1 MSKDLI
7 IIIQK
12 NTRYRAL
19 SNSSLLLRD
28 DGRNGVTTLTLNR
41 PERRNALSTALLSEF
56 EEMLDALSHDKS
68 VKVVILAG
76 NGPVFSAGHDLA
88 ELRDQPAF
96 DQHHALFQLC
106 SRVMTA
112 ITTLPQPVIAKV
124 HGVATAAGCQ
134 LVATCDLAVAS
145 TDAKFATPGVSIGLF
160 CTTPAVALGRA
171 VGRKQ
176 AMEMLL
182 TGDMIDAETALGY
195 GLVNRVVPP
204 SELDRTVMT
213 LATSI
218 AGRSSET
225 IAIGKRTFY
234 EQVDMDI
241 AGAYAHAS
249 EVMAKNMMTADAE
262 EGIDA
267 FLEKRDPVW
276 RGR

>member
-1 MSKDLI
+1 M
-7 IIIQK
+7 
-12 NTRYRAL
+12 

-28 DGRNGVTTLTLNR
+28 DGQNGVTTLTLNR
-41 PERRNALSTALLSEF
+41 PDRRNAMSTALLSEF
-56 EEMLDALSHDKS
+56 EEVLEALNSNNS
-68 VKVVILAG
+68 VKVVILTG
-76 NGPVFSAGHDLA
+76 SGPVFSAGHDLA
-88 ELRDQPAF
+88 ELRSEPAF

-106 SRVMTA
+106 SRVMTSINA
-112 ITTLPQPVIAKV
+112 LPQPVIAKV

-134 LVATCDLAVAS
+134 LVATCDLAIAS

-195 GLVNRVVPP
+195 GLVNRVVSPAD
-204 SELDRTVMT
+204 LDATVMA

-225 IAIGKRTFY
+225 IAVGKRTFY
-234 EQVDMDI
+234 EQIDMDLTD
-241 AGAYAHAS
+241 AYAHAS
-249 EVMAKNMMTADAE
+249 EVMAKNMMSADAE

-276 RGR
+276 RDG